1 MNIIHPWDKVDKEH
15 DDGDK
20 NVEDIGIEDV
30 EARDVL
36 ASPDAHPPNVDH
48 RVVATVLVVEIIQ
61 DPSDMTVAIVTE
73 NVVHSLLVGQIGLS
87 DREVVLFLGVSVK
100 VQLEVLVGFAEC

>member
-1 MNIIHPWDKVDKEH
+1 MQFVSFLVNVIHPWDKEDKEH

-36 ASPDAHPPNVDH
+36 TSPDTHPPNVNH
-48 RVVATVLVVEIIQ
+48 RVIATVLVVEIIQ
-61 DPSDMTVAIVTE
+61 HPSNMTVAIVTE
-73 NVVHSLLVGQIGLS
+73 NVVHSLLVG
-87 DREVVLFLGVSVK
+87 
-100 VQLEVLVGFAEC
+100 